1 MSTSDQCR
9 AMVGTQPTHPPRLR
23 GCFLFSALGIVHRT
37 GREGPALLE
46 RSFYSGRL
54 TMNKSTSEKNEAG
67 WGTALQGKSRESPPS
82 QDSDVWA
89 KI

>member
-1 MSTSDQCR
+1 
-9 AMVGTQPTHPPRLR
+9 
-23 GCFLFSALGIVHRT
+23 
-37 GREGPALLE
+37 
-46 RSFYSGRL
+46 
-54 TMNKSTSEKNEAG
+54 MNKSTSEKNEAG